1 MQEVY
6 PYKILFVEDEEATR
20 KNYVTYLKMLFSEVY
35 EASDGEKAYQLYKE
49 KKPDILILDVNIPKL
64 NGLELLE
71 KIRENDYTTKAIMF
85 TAHSDK
91 NFLLQAVSLQLTRY
105 LVKPVSRKDL
115 KEALDFSIKELLK
128 YNITPIQKIDL
139 RENYSW
145 NMELKELKHHNN
157 IIELTTKERTL
168 LELFFSHKNRVFS
181 YDEIFEYVWR
191 YNEQISLNSLKNMI
205 KRLRK
210 KLPDNTIVNVFN
222 EGYKISF

>member
-35 EASDGEKAYQLYKE
+35 EAEDGEKAYQLYKE

-85 TAHSDK
+85 TAHSDQS
-91 NFLLQAVSLQLTRY
+91 FLLKAVSLQLTRY

-115 KEALDFSIKELLK
+115 KEALDIAIDELLK
-128 YNITPIQKIDL
+128 YSVTPIKKIDL
-139 RENYSW
+139 KENYSW
-145 NMELKELKHHNN
+145 SMELKELKHHNTL
-157 IIELTTKERTL
+157 IELTSKERIL
-168 LELFFSHKNRVFS
+168 LSLLFSYKNRVFS
-181 YDEIFEYVWR
+181 YDDIFEYVWG
-191 YNEQISLNSLKNMI
+191 YNEEISLNGLKNMI

-210 KLPDNTIVNVFN
+210 KLPEDTIINVFN
-222 EGYKISF
+222 EGYKINF

>member
-115 KEALDFSIKELLK
+115 KEALDIAINELLK
-128 YNITPIQKIDL
+128 YSVTPIQKIDL
-139 RENYSW
+139 KDNYSW
-145 NMELKELKHHNN
+145 DMELKELKHHNTL
-157 IIELTTKERTL
+157 IELTSKERIL
-168 LELFFSHKNRVFS
+168 LSLLFSYKNRVFS
-181 YDEIFEYVWR
+181 YDDIFEYVWG
-191 YNEQISLNSLKNMI
+191 YNEEISLNGLKNMI

-210 KLPDNTIVNVFN
+210 KLPEDTIINVFN
-222 EGYKISF
+222 EGYKINF

>member
-1 MQEVY
+1 MQEIY

-35 EASDGEKAYQLYKE
+35 EAKDGEKAYQLYKE

-115 KEALDFSIKELLK
+115 KEALDIAINELLK
-128 YNITPIQKIDL
+128 YSVTPIQKIDL
-139 RENYSW
+139 KDNYSW
-145 NMELKELKHHNN
+145 DMELKELKHHNTL
-157 IIELTTKERTL
+157 IELTSKERIL
-168 LELFFSHKNRVFS
+168 LSLLFSYKNRVFS
-181 YDEIFEYVWR
+181 YDDIFEYVWG
-191 YNEQISLNSLKNMI
+191 YNEEISLNGLKNMI

-210 KLPDNTIVNVFN
+210 KLPEDTIINVFN
-222 EGYKISF
+222 EGYKINF

>member
-35 EASDGEKAYQLYKE
+35 EAEDGEKAYQLYKE

-85 TAHSDK
+85 TAHSDQS
-91 NFLLQAVSLQLTRY
+91 FLLKAVSLQLTRY

-115 KEALDFSIKELLK
+115 KEALDIAIDELLK
-128 YNITPIQKIDL
+128 YSVTPLQNI
-139 RENYSW
+139 Y
-145 NMELKELKHHNN
+145 LKENFSWDIKIKKLKYNNN
-157 IIELTTKERTL
+157 IIKLTTKESKL
-168 LELFFSHKNRVFS
+168 LEKLFSQKDRIFS
-181 YDEIFEYVWR
+181 YDDIFEYVWK
-191 YNEQISLNSLKNMI
+191 YDEEVSLNSLKSMI
-205 KRLRK
+205 RRLRK
-210 KLPDNTIVNVFN
+210 KLPEDTIINVFN
-222 EGYKISF
+222 EGYKINF

>member
-1 MQEVY
+1 MQEIY

-115 KEALDFSIKELLK
+115 KEALDIAINELLK
-128 YNITPIQKIDL
+128 YSVTPIQKIDL
-139 RENYSW
+139 KENYSW
-145 NMELKELKHHNN
+145 SMELKELKHHNTL
-157 IIELTTKERTL
+157 IELTSKERIL
-168 LELFFSHKNRVFS
+168 LSLLFSYKNRVFS
-181 YDEIFEYVWR
+181 YDDIFEYVWG
-191 YNEQISLNSLKNMI
+191 YNEEISLNGLKNMI

-210 KLPDNTIVNVFN
+210 KLPEDTIINVFN
-222 EGYKISF
+222 EGYKINF